1 MKKQVMAFVA
11 GAAMALLG
19 PVASSAQTLDI
30 QLPPET
36 ATLKPS
42 TMPGYVLALRNCV
55 ACHSAQYP
63 QTQPA
68 SSHAWWEGE
77 VKKMKSA
84 YGAQFP
90 DADIPAMAD
99 YLSATYG
106 SGKGSDEANAPAA
119 SAKSRTTQ

>member
-1 MKKQVMAFVA
+1 MKKQLMGLIA
-11 GAAMALLG
+11 GTLAALLG
-19 PVASSAQTLDI
+19 PAPLPAQALDI

-36 ATLKPS
+36 ATFKPS
-42 TMPGYVLALRNCV
+42 TMPGYVLVLRNCM
-55 ACHSAQYP
+55 ACHSAQYV

-90 DADIPAMAD
+90 DADMPAMVD

-106 SGKGSDEANAPAA
+106 SGKGSDEANAPT
-119 SAKSRTTQ
+119 AKSKSK

>member
-1 MKKQVMAFVA
+1 MKKQLMGLLIGA
-11 GAAMALLG
+11 GTALLG
-19 PVASSAQTLDI
+19 LAPLSAQALDI
-30 QLPPET
+30 QFPPET
-36 ATLKPS
+36 ATFKPS
-42 TMPGYVLALRNCV
+42 TMPGYVLALRNCM
-55 ACHSAQYP
+55 ACHSAQYI

-90 DADIPAMAD
+90 DADMPAMVD

-106 SGKGSDEANAPAA
+106 SGKGSDEANAPTV
-119 SAKSRTTQ
+119 KSKSK